1 MSLCRRCMCLL
12 TRVWQMLNCV
22 IITDL
27 NLWWTLICFRY
38 WKEQEEWIVEK
49 LFLETDA
56 ESQFEILMTVGS
68 GNLLGVMKLSCSNY
82 LKLAKKVSSDYFGKK
97 ILKWSFQCCRLVL
110 FFVDFMN
117 VLGYIFSL
125 SFNCWLWKV
134 RKKKCLVSCC
144 EYVEFQP
151 GGTVALFL
159 VH

>member
-1 MSLCRRCMCLL
+1 MGEGSTHGSLQRLHSYFERTITTVDEASLCRRCMCLL
-12 TRVWQMLNCV
+12 TRVWLMFNCV

-68 GNLLGVMKLSCSNY
+68 GNLLGVMKLSCSSY

-97 ILKWSFQCCRLVL
+97 ILKWSFQCWRLVL
-110 FFVDFMN
+110 YFF
-117 VLGYIFSL
+117 L
-125 SFNCWLWKV
+125 FNLW
-134 RKKKCLVSCC
+134 R
-144 EYVEFQP
+144 FWD
-151 GGTVALFL
+151 TFL
-159 VH
+159 V